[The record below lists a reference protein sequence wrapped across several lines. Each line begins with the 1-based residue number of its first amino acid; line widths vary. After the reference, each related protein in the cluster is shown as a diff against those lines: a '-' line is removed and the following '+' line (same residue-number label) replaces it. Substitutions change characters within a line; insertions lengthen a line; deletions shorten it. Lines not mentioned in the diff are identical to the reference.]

1 MDKRK
6 DLSQS
11 SDPPEVAF
19 LAPPADFDYP
29 RAVQQVLRSRE
40 ITVPS
45 TTRFEPHRDEVP
57 EHAAFDLV
65 VVAGSTARIGDPE
78 PWFPTLA
85 EYLRGAISAGTP
97 VLGVCFGHQFL
108 ADLLG
113 GTVTTLPERQ
123 ATVSTIER
131 TAPGRASPA
140 FRDLPERFD
149 SFVYHRDHVADLP
162 DGATPLARDETGVQ
176 AFAVDD
182 RPVLG
187 IQFHPEFTESMART
201 VGYDGPLTIES
212 SRRIYANVLRA
223 ARGDRPI
230 AETK

>member
-1 MDKRK
+1 LDNRK
-6 DLSQS
+6 DLSRS
-11 SDPPEVAF
+11 SDTPEVAF

-29 RAVQQVLRSRE
+29 GAIQRALRSRE
-40 ITVPS
+40 PPVPS
-45 TTRFEPHRDEVP
+45 TARFEPHRDGVP
-57 EHAAFDLV
+57 EHADFDLV

-85 EYLRGAISAGTP
+85 EYLRRAMDSGTP

-113 GTVTTLPERQ
+113 GTVTALPERR

-131 TAPGRASPA
+131 TSADPIPPA

-230 AETK
+230 ARKN